1 VNKVDSL
8 KLKYNS
14 TLQRIRKG
22 EVFLDDSNIPLPE
35 RELHIPSFIKLT
47 RQAGVV
53 LRELRQLGV
62 IYTVEE
68 FENGFGGMKIEQG
81 NYNQG

>member
-1 VNKVDSL
+1 MSNANSL

-22 EVFLDDSNIPLPE
+22 ETYLDDPNTPLPE
-35 RELHIPSFIKLT
+35 KELHIPAFVTLT

-68 FENGFGGMKIEQG
+68 FENGFGGDKVE
-81 NYNQG
+81 

>member
-47 RQAGVV
+47 RQAGAV
-53 LRELRQLGV
+53 LWGLKHLGA

-68 FENGFGGMKIEQG
+68 FENGFEGVRD
-81 NYNQG
+81 